1 MVTSGLNSKDV
12 DQSVKCCPL
21 ILSEELVVLLP
32 SSVLRSQGFSR
43 VPLSWRAYYIIYPI
57 SIDLGPSF
65 VDHVGHLS
73 SACPISCIPKPSVS
87 CSNQSCTVQGSFP
100 H

>member
-1 MVTSGLNSKDV
+1 MVTSGLNSKEV

-21 ILSEELVVLLP
+21 LSSEELVVLLP

-43 VPLSWRAYYIIYPI
+43 VPLSWRASYIIYPI
-57 SIDLGPSF
+57 SVDLVPSF
-65 VDHVGHLS
+65 VDHAGYPL
-73 SACPISCIPKPSVS
+73 SACPINRLPKPSMS
-87 CSNQSCTVQGSFP
+87 CSNQNNIVQGSFP